1 MAGRKETVSNE
12 EILRIFLESG
22 EHIMT
27 TREVADA
34 LEFSLE
40 GTRNRLYPL
49 AERGLLDNK
58 KVGNSPAWW
67 LTDAGR
73 EFLEEAE

>member
-1 MAGRKETVSNE
+1 MAGRKETVSDE
-12 EILRIFLESG
+12 EILQIFLNSG

-27 TREVADA
+27 TREVSDA
-34 LEFSLE
+34 LGFSLE

-49 AERGLLDNK
+49 ADQGLLAQK

-73 EFLEEAE
+73 EFLAESE